1 MRITKRLRKGAKALA
16 TLAAG
21 LLLFGAAACSHD
33 SGGGSSG
40 GGGGGNPDNPPS
52 GVVVPGLDV
61 ADTYSLSA
69 GTLEAAY
76 EDASLYIKFD
86 SAPTVNRAASVKGS
100 EGAKAVRIYSE
111 DEKLAD
117 TIYASAEQ
125 ITSQATNAAYK
136 PINVKDQLISVNGNV
151 VVIKLHKPL
160 ENDGRYAVMIDDGL
174 ITGKIGGADFK
185 GISDATTFRFQVRS
199 KPSISGNT
207 ITIGKDK
214 NYSTIQAAFDYLAS
228 QTGNWTL
235 EIDQGYYNERLSF
248 ANPNVNITMIG
259 AEGTAGDYGEKTVI
273 YWKNNN
279 GKDGDE
285 LNAGWNNA
293 SRTRTAFLYEG
304 KDLILKNLTIA
315 NTISRKDTGKE
326 GTQAEAFYY
335 DATGKLVAFNCSF
348 KSHQDTLLLGNS
360 GGRGWFYKCYIEGDT
375 DFIWGYPDTVL
386 FEECEI
392 RCLYDDA
399 PKVTTHTSYIFASR
413 SIHTSSANKGLVL
426 FNNRITVDDGV
437 TAYYGR
443 NSGSDTTAAV
453 VFNTFNKIESSLWF
467 DGSTKYDEDIE
478 GVCSIGY
485 RDYGNVYENGS
496 MIPTTDRK
504 EGTYT
509 ISKEVAEREY
519 CGRNAILNRGW
530 DATERVYKAV
540 PEQWDLSEFE
550 EEFGATEDKS
560 KSMIFVKPT
569 YVPYLAGGETTEE
582 FAFSDYKGD
591 EIAGVTLS
599 VDNAEFATVSGASVT
614 AVAGKTGLVVVTAK
628 KGEASGIARINVIPQ
643 VVEAEGLALDR
654 GEDFAIDK
662 DDTVTLKATFTP
674 AETTDQTIEWKSSD
688 LNVLRV
694 AGSGA
699 KGDGLEATVTGF
711 GVGTATITAT
721 SKKTPDVKAFVTIE
735 VKQVNAV
742 RYLQESTG
750 WSIDPSIDHRDATIA
765 ADKVSYGFNGNVTS
779 AVLGDSDKSWGN
791 GGYKFNAASN
801 VGGSGGDNLAWAD
814 FTISAIG
821 AIKVKA
827 ITADAYCS
835 ATSNIEGK
843 VFVKVGDGDYIKKA
857 EVAADNKAMS
867 FNKADITT
875 EVPQGK
881 KVTVRVAI
889 ALTKDM
895 AAKAVTGVIG
905 GVVIYYDIE
914 GEPVPFPGADGDY
927 NIIDYAKDSEKVAQF
942 TAMENGSTAD
952 GMISWK
958 DVHYHSEN
966 YGLGIKT
973 PNATITIKVGGP
985 SVISMKGSEYSNG
998 TISVTTED
1006 GTEIA
1011 GGDTKVKKDGDP
1023 VAFLYDKAAVDTL
1036 TVTFSG
1042 TTYVGTINVR
1052 ELKDEKAEV
1061 KSVKVTGA
1069 ETVWTSTPVVFSA
1082 EVEATYL
1089 ASKEVKWSSSDTAV
1103 ATVTDDGTVT
1113 GLKAGTTT
1121 ITATSKV
1128 DTTKK
1133 DSVEIKVSAASWQ
1146 DQAAENATW
1155 VPGATT
1161 PNVSDATVVW
1171 DNMVIVAASG
1181 DTFKCHEANNYFK
1194 VNATTSIVLYIPMTK
1209 DGTITIGGDSN
1220 CGHKVLFG
1228 SDTTEHA
1235 ATSDV
1240 TYNYTTSEGVQ
1251 GSEIGD
1257 DEGIEQNGT
1266 YAKITFTGN
1275 ANSYCKT
1282 ITRTYP

>member
-40 GGGGGNPDNPPS
+40 GGGGGNTDNPPS

-86 SAPTVNRAASVKGS
+86 AAPTVNRAASVKGS
-100 EGAKAVRIYSE
+100 AGAKAVKIYSD

-117 TIYASAEQ
+117 EIYASAEQ
-125 ITSQATNAAYK
+125 ITSQATNAADTT
-136 PINVKDQLISVNGNV
+136 INVKDQLISVNGNV
-151 VVIKLHKPL
+151 VVIKLHKL
-160 ENDGRYAVMIDDGL
+160 LTNGGRYAVTIDDGL

-185 GISDATTFRFQVRS
+185 GISDDTTFRFQVRPE
-199 KPSISGNT
+199 PSISGDT

-228 QTGNWTL
+228 KTGNWTL

-285 LNAGWNNA
+285 FNAGWNNGT
-293 SRTRTAFLYEG
+293 RIRTAFLYEG
-304 KDLILKNLTIA
+304 GDLILKNLTIA

-348 KSHQDTLLLGNS
+348 KSHQDTLMLGNK

-386 FEECEI
+386 VEECEI

-426 FNNRITVDDGV
+426 FNNRITVDNGV

-443 NSGSDTTAAV
+443 NSGEDTTAAV
-453 VFNTFNKIESSLWF
+453 VFNTFNTIESSLWSA
-467 DGSTKYDEDIE
+467 GSTKYDEDIE

-560 KSMIFVKPT
+560 KSMIFVEPT
-569 YVPYLAGGETTEE
+569 YVPYLAGGKTTEE

-591 EIAGVTLS
+591 EIADVTLS

-614 AVAGKTGLVVVTAK
+614 AVAGKTGLVVVTARK
-628 KGEASGIARINVIPQ
+628 DEASGIARINVIPQ
-643 VVEAEGLALDR
+643 IIEATGLALDR
-654 GEDFAIDK
+654 AEAFVIDK

-674 AETTDQTIEWKSSD
+674 AETTDQTIEWESSD
-688 LNVLRV
+688 ENVLRV

-711 GVGTATITAT
+711 GVGKATITAT
-721 SKKTPDVKAFVTIE
+721 SKTPNVKASVIIE
-735 VKQVNAV
+735 VKEVNAV

-750 WSIDPSIDHRDATIA
+750 WSLAPSIDHRDTTIT
-765 ADKVSYGFNGNVTS
+765 ADPVSYGFNNVEVGT
-779 AVLGDSDKSWGN
+779 LPDSDKGWGN
-791 GGYKFNAASN
+791 GGYKFTAKDNIKGS
-801 VGGSGGDNLAWAD
+801 VGDLAWAD
-814 FTISAIG
+814 FTITAKG

-835 ATSNIEGK
+835 VSDNLEGK
-843 VFVKVGDGDYIKKA
+843 VFVKVGDGNFVEKA
-857 EVAADNKAMS
+857 KVAADNKAMS

-875 EVPQGK
+875 EVPQST

-895 AAKAVTGVIG
+895 SSPKAVTGVIG

-914 GEPVPFPGADGDY
+914 GGPVPFPGADGDY
-927 NIIDYAKDSEKVAQF
+927 NFLDYVQLADGVSKWEQGAKLRDDKTPDEMVSWAGV
-942 TAMENGSTAD
+942 TYHGST
-952 GMISWK
+952 
-958 DVHYHSEN
+958 
-966 YGLGIKT
+966 YGLQIGSG
-973 PNATITIKVGGP
+973 ATITVKVGGP
-985 SVISMKGSEYSNG
+985 SVITLTSSQHSGG
-998 TISVTTED
+998 TITVTD
-1006 GTEIA
+1006 SANNVIA
-1011 GGDTKVKKDGDP
+1011 SGSTKITADVGP
-1023 VAFLYDKAAVDTL
+1023 LPFLYTKAEDIL
-1036 TVTFSG
+1036 TITFGGS
-1042 TTYVGTINVR
+1042 TSYIKSLNVR
-1052 ELKDEKAEV
+1052 ELKDEKNGVTKVSVSGDSSVSQGEDIKLTAEV
-1061 KSVKVTGA
+1061 TTRYLNGMSY
-1069 ETVWTSTPVVFSA
+1069 TVAW
-1082 EVEATYL
+1082 
-1089 ASKEVKWSSSDTAV
+1089 KSSDSTK
-1103 ATVTDDGTVT
+1103 ATVDNDGTVH
-1113 GLKAGTTT
+1113 GVAVGKVT
-1121 ITATSKV
+1121 ITATADGVNSEPYEVTIAEAGAELLKEY
-1128 DTTKK
+1128 DFDNSPFKGQTYQT
-1133 DSVEIKVSAASWQ
+1133 DAEEIDDYLTLKPGKFRQQDGYGFNVNDGSIFVLNNLATDASSGKTITVVVSY
-1146 DQAAENATW
+1146 AAENSTVSIVDPTNTSTVYCEAQSSAST
-1155 VPGATT
+1155 GTLTFDYKGSATT
-1161 PNVSDATVVW
+1161 VGVLVSGGNPYIRSLSFYVV
-1171 DNMVIVAASG
+1171 S
-1181 DTFKCHEANNYFK
+1181 
-1194 VNATTSIVLYIPMTK
+1194 
-1209 DGTITIGGDSN
+1209 
-1220 CGHKVLFG
+1220 
-1228 SDTTEHA
+1228 
-1235 ATSDV
+1235 
-1240 TYNYTTSEGVQ
+1240 Q
-1251 GSEIGD
+1251 
-1257 DEGIEQNGT
+1257 
-1266 YAKITFTGN
+1266 
-1275 ANSYCKT
+1275 
-1282 ITRTYP
+1282 